1 MKNDKKE
8 ILEIARK
15 LLKESTLG
23 FRSFLNRDEFAL
35 IRENPYIMNR
45 SDEDLASFVLFDF
58 KDFYPNSDKVLSNL
72 LESQGLDEF
81 TMENM
86 KKVLKDS
93 YVSLFSIEKKD
104 DHYIFY
110 DCILDENIEVELDK
124 GIELSKSTKGLVRI
138 FGEDERRMVL
148 QLVQM
153 MDDEFFLAY
162 QSNLKNLFDH
172 IEEEFGIFELN
183 RGFIKRDFLN
193 LLAVYEVTYE
203 NLKEE
208 PDLDD
213 YALYE
218 FEELL
223 DSFDSEDLE
232 VAQNLDYYGKLFPG
246 SNDEFIIGFIIRL
259 FSKIYFNTL
268 VEKNMNF
275 SDYSLD
281 YKEIFKDLSESGEF
295 LNQEELANSIDFLI
309 IFYSKLALLGRPVG
323 SMINDL
329 REIQENIFYYLDLLK
344 NSQEGFYYDDNI
356 LKILAKNKKAVFS
369 NRFIENFDNFIEF
382 LDMNYVSVL
391 KSGDLSPAK
400 LREFVDSLCISPIK
414 EVKTYKN
421 SHFPLIEL
429 YLNFMIKKSLT
440 LIEGKKEKEDIYLTD
455 TADNYL
461 VFDDI
466 TKLAIWIEA
475 LTNKNF
481 LKSSFGKNYEKYKT
495 FVMDLIKD
503 LAEDKPVSL
512 YECEFK
518 NFELSLITILE
529 DLGIIRGEIAEIKI
543 TNFGRDIYDY
553 YRTEEVN
560 SNNVI
565 KVDFK

>member
-23 FRSFLNRDEFAL
+23 FRNFLNRDEFAL

-81 TMENM
+81 TMEKM
-86 KKVLKDS
+86 KKVLRDS

-110 DCILDENIEVELDK
+110 DCILDENIEVELDQ

-138 FGEDERRMVL
+138 FGEDERKMVL

-223 DSFDSEDLE
+223 DSFDPEDLE
-232 VAQNLDYYGKLFPG
+232 LAQNLDYYEKLFPG

-382 LDMNYVSVL
+382 LDMNYVSIL

-429 YLNFMIKKSLT
+429 YLNFMIKKYLT
-440 LIEGKKEKEDIYLTD
+440 LIEGKEEKEDIYLTD

-495 FVMDLIKD
+495 FVMDLIKN
-503 LAEDKPVSL
+503 LAEDRPVSL

>member
-23 FRSFLNRDEFAL
+23 FRNFLNRDEFAL

-81 TMENM
+81 TMEEM
-86 KKVLKDS
+86 KKVLRDS

-110 DCILDENIEVELDK
+110 DCILDENIEVELDQ

-138 FGEDERRMVL
+138 FGEDERKMVL

-172 IEEEFGIFELN
+172 IEEEFGSFELN

-223 DSFDSEDLE
+223 DSFDPEDLE
-232 VAQNLDYYGKLFPG
+232 LAQNLDYYEKLFPG

-382 LDMNYVSVL
+382 LDMNYVSIL

-429 YLNFMIKKSLT
+429 YLNFMIKKYLT
-440 LIEGKKEKEDIYLTD
+440 LIEGKEEKEDIYLTD

-503 LAEDKPVSL
+503 LAEDRSVSL

>member
-23 FRSFLNRDEFAL
+23 FRNFLNRDEFAL

-58 KDFYPNSDKVLSNL
+58 KDFYPNSDKVLRNL

-81 TMENM
+81 TMEKM
-86 KKVLKDS
+86 KKVLRDS

-138 FGEDERRMVL
+138 FGEDERKMVL

-223 DSFDSEDLE
+223 DSFNPEDLE
-232 VAQNLDYYGKLFPG
+232 VAQNLDYYEKLFPG

-259 FSKIYFNTL
+259 LSKIYFNTL

-382 LDMNYVSVL
+382 LDMNYVSIL

-429 YLNFMIKKSLT
+429 YFNFMIKKYLT
-440 LIEGKKEKEDIYLTD
+440 LIEGKEEKEDIYLTD

-503 LAEDKPVSL
+503 LAEDKPVGL

-518 NFELSLITILE
+518 SFELSLITILE

>member
-23 FRSFLNRDEFAL
+23 FRNFLNRDEFAL

-81 TMENM
+81 TIEKM
-86 KKVLKDS
+86 KKVLRDS

-110 DCILDENIEVELDK
+110 DCILDENIEVELDQ

-138 FGEDERRMVL
+138 FGEDERKMVL

-223 DSFDSEDLE
+223 DSFDPEDLE
-232 VAQNLDYYGKLFPG
+232 LAQNLDYYEKLFPG

-382 LDMNYVSVL
+382 LDMNYVSIL

-429 YLNFMIKKSLT
+429 YLNFMIKKYLT
-440 LIEGKKEKEDIYLTD
+440 LIEGKEEKEDIYLTD

-503 LAEDKPVSL
+503 LAEDRSVSL

>member
-23 FRSFLNRDEFAL
+23 FRNFLNRDEFAL

-58 KDFYPNSDKVLSNL
+58 KDFYPNSDKVLRNL

-81 TMENM
+81 TMEKM
-86 KKVLKDS
+86 KKVLRDS

-138 FGEDERRMVL
+138 FGEDERKMVL

-223 DSFDSEDLE
+223 DSFNPEDLE
-232 VAQNLDYYGKLFPG
+232 VAQNLDYYEKLFPG

-259 FSKIYFNTL
+259 LSKIYFNTL

-382 LDMNYVSVL
+382 LDMNYVSIL

-429 YLNFMIKKSLT
+429 YFNFMIKKYLT
-440 LIEGKKEKEDIYLTD
+440 LIEGKEEKEDIYLTD

-503 LAEDKPVSL
+503 IAEDKPVGL

>member
-23 FRSFLNRDEFAL
+23 FRNFLNRDEFAL

-81 TMENM
+81 TMEEM
-86 KKVLKDS
+86 KKVLRDS

-110 DCILDENIEVELDK
+110 DCILDENIEVELDQ

-138 FGEDERRMVL
+138 FGEDERKMVL

-172 IEEEFGIFELN
+172 IEEEFGSFELN

-193 LLAVYEVTYE
+193 LLAVYEVIYE

-223 DSFDSEDLE
+223 DSFDPEDLE
-232 VAQNLDYYGKLFPG
+232 LAQNLDYYEKLFPG

-382 LDMNYVSVL
+382 LDMNYVSIL

-429 YLNFMIKKSLT
+429 YLNFMIKKYLT
-440 LIEGKKEKEDIYLTD
+440 LIEGKEEKEDIYLTD

-503 LAEDKPVSL
+503 LAEDRPVSL

-518 NFELSLITILE
+518 NFELSLLTILE

>member
-23 FRSFLNRDEFAL
+23 FRNFLNRDEFAL

-81 TMENM
+81 TMEKM

-138 FGEDERRMVL
+138 FGEDERKMVL

-232 VAQNLDYYGKLFPG
+232 VAQNLDYYEKLFPG

-323 SMINDL
+323 SIINDL

-481 LKSSFGKNYEKYKT
+481 LKSSFGKNYEKYKN
-495 FVMDLIKD
+495 FVIDLIKD
-503 LAEDKPVSL
+503 LAEDKSVSL

-518 NFELSLITILE
+518 SFELSLITILE

>member
-23 FRSFLNRDEFAL
+23 FRNFLNRDEFAL

-86 KKVLKDS
+86 KKVLRDS

-110 DCILDENIEVELDK
+110 DCILDENIEVELDQ

-138 FGEDERRMVL
+138 FGEDERKMVL

-223 DSFDSEDLE
+223 DSFNPEDLE
-232 VAQNLDYYGKLFPG
+232 VAQNLDYYEKLFPG

-259 FSKIYFNTL
+259 LSKIYFNTL

-382 LDMNYVSVL
+382 LDMNYVSIL

-429 YLNFMIKKSLT
+429 YLNFMIKKYLT

-503 LAEDKPVSL
+503 LAEDKPVGL

>member
-23 FRSFLNRDEFAL
+23 FRNFLNRDEFAL

-81 TMENM
+81 TIEKM
-86 KKVLKDS
+86 KKVLRDS

-110 DCILDENIEVELDK
+110 DCILDENIEVELDQ

-138 FGEDERRMVL
+138 FGEDERKMVL

-223 DSFDSEDLE
+223 DSFDPEDLE
-232 VAQNLDYYGKLFPG
+232 LAQNLDYYEKLFPG

-382 LDMNYVSVL
+382 LDMNYVSIL

-429 YLNFMIKKSLT
+429 YLNFMIKKYLT
-440 LIEGKKEKEDIYLTD
+440 LIEGKEEKEDIYLTD

-461 VFDDI
+461 IFDDI

-518 NFELSLITILE
+518 NFELSLLTILE

>member
-23 FRSFLNRDEFAL
+23 FRNFLNRDEFAL

-86 KKVLKDS
+86 KKVLRDS

-110 DCILDENIEVELDK
+110 DCILDENIEVELDQ

-138 FGEDERRMVL
+138 FGEDERKMVL

-223 DSFDSEDLE
+223 DSFNPEDLE
-232 VAQNLDYYGKLFPG
+232 VAQNLDYYEKLFPG

-259 FSKIYFNTL
+259 LSKIYFNTL

-429 YLNFMIKKSLT
+429 YLNFMIKKYLT
-440 LIEGKKEKEDIYLTD
+440 LIEGKEEKEDIYLTD

-503 LAEDKPVSL
+503 LAEDRPVGL
-512 YECEFK
+512 YEYEFK
-518 NFELSLITILE
+518 NFELSLLTILE

>member
-23 FRSFLNRDEFAL
+23 FRNFLNRDEFAL

-81 TMENM
+81 TMEKM
-86 KKVLKDS
+86 KKVLRDS

-110 DCILDENIEVELDK
+110 DCILDENIEVELDQ

-138 FGEDERRMVL
+138 FGEDERKMVL

-153 MDDEFFLAY
+153 MDNEFFLAY

-223 DSFDSEDLE
+223 DSFNPEDLE
-232 VAQNLDYYGKLFPG
+232 VAQNLDYYEKLFPG

-259 FSKIYFNTL
+259 LSKIYFNTL

-275 SDYSLD
+275 SDYSLN

-382 LDMNYVSVL
+382 LDMNYVSIL

-429 YLNFMIKKSLT
+429 YLNFMIKKYLT
-440 LIEGKKEKEDIYLTD
+440 LIEGKEEKEDIYLTD

-518 NFELSLITILE
+518 NFELSLLTILE

>member
-23 FRSFLNRDEFAL
+23 FRNFLNRDEFAL

-81 TMENM
+81 TMEEM
-86 KKVLKDS
+86 KKVLRDS

-110 DCILDENIEVELDK
+110 DCILDENIEVELDQ

-138 FGEDERRMVL
+138 FGEDERKMVL

-172 IEEEFGIFELN
+172 IEEEFGSFELN

-223 DSFDSEDLE
+223 DSFDPEDLE
-232 VAQNLDYYGKLFPG
+232 LAQNLDYYEKLFPG

-382 LDMNYVSVL
+382 LDMNYVSIL

-429 YLNFMIKKSLT
+429 YLNFMIKKYLT
-440 LIEGKKEKEDIYLTD
+440 LIEGKEEKEDIYLTD

-481 LKSSFGKNYEKYKT
+481 LKSSFGKNYEKYKD

-503 LAEDKPVSL
+503 LAEDRSVGL

-518 NFELSLITILE
+518 NFELSLLTILE

>member
-8 ILEIARK
+8 ILEIGRK

-23 FRSFLNRDEFAL
+23 FRNFLNRDEFAL

-81 TMENM
+81 TMEKM
-86 KKVLKDS
+86 KKILKDS

-138 FGEDERRMVL
+138 FGEDERKMVL

-323 SMINDL
+323 SIINDL

-429 YLNFMIKKSLT
+429 YLNFTIKKSLT
-440 LIEGKKEKEDIYLTD
+440 LIEGKDEKEEIYLTD

-481 LKSSFGKNYEKYKT
+481 LKSSFGKNYEKYKN
-495 FVMDLIKD
+495 FVIDLIKD

-518 NFELSLITILE
+518 SFELSLITILE

>member
-81 TMENM
+81 TMEKM

-138 FGEDERRMVL
+138 FGEDERKMVL

-382 LDMNYVSVL
+382 LDMNYVSIL

-429 YLNFMIKKSLT
+429 YFNFMIKKYLT
-440 LIEGKKEKEDIYLTD
+440 LIEGKEEKEDIYLTD

-503 LAEDKPVSL
+503 LAEDKPVGL

>member
-1 MKNDKKE
+1 
-8 ILEIARK
+8 
-15 LLKESTLG
+15 
-23 FRSFLNRDEFAL
+23 
-35 IRENPYIMNR
+35 MNR

-86 KKVLKDS
+86 KKVLRDS

-110 DCILDENIEVELDK
+110 DCILDENIEVELDQ

-138 FGEDERRMVL
+138 FGEDERKMVL

-223 DSFDSEDLE
+223 DSFNPEDLE
-232 VAQNLDYYGKLFPG
+232 VAQNLDYYEKLFPG

-259 FSKIYFNTL
+259 LSKIYFNTL

-382 LDMNYVSVL
+382 LDMNYVSIL

-429 YLNFMIKKSLT
+429 YLNFMIKKYLT

-503 LAEDKPVSL
+503 LAEDKPVGL

>member
-23 FRSFLNRDEFAL
+23 FRNFLNRDEFAL

-81 TMENM
+81 TMEEM
-86 KKVLKDS
+86 KKVLRDS

-110 DCILDENIEVELDK
+110 DCILDENIEVELDQ

-138 FGEDERRMVL
+138 FGEDERKMVL

-172 IEEEFGIFELN
+172 IEEEFGSFELN

-223 DSFDSEDLE
+223 DSFDPEDLE
-232 VAQNLDYYGKLFPG
+232 LAQNLDYYEKLFPG

-382 LDMNYVSVL
+382 LDMNYVSIL

-429 YLNFMIKKSLT
+429 YLNFMIKKYLT
-440 LIEGKKEKEDIYLTD
+440 LIEGKEEKEDIYLTD

-481 LKSSFGKNYEKYKT
+481 LKSSFGKNYEKYKD

-503 LAEDKPVSL
+503 LAEDRSVGL
-512 YECEFK
+512 YKYEFK

>member
-23 FRSFLNRDEFAL
+23 FRNFLNRDEFAL

-81 TMENM
+81 TMEKM
-86 KKVLKDS
+86 KKVLRDS

-110 DCILDENIEVELDK
+110 DCILDENIEVELDQ

-138 FGEDERRMVL
+138 FGEDERKMVL

-223 DSFDSEDLE
+223 DSFDPEDLE
-232 VAQNLDYYGKLFPG
+232 LAQNLDYYEKLFPG

-259 FSKIYFNTL
+259 LSKIYFNTL

-275 SDYSLD
+275 SDYSLN

-429 YLNFMIKKSLT
+429 YLNFMIKKYLT
-440 LIEGKKEKEDIYLTD
+440 LIEGKEEKEDIYLTD

-495 FVMDLIKD
+495 FVMDLIKN
-503 LAEDKPVSL
+503 LAEDRPVSL

>member
-23 FRSFLNRDEFAL
+23 FRNFLNRDEFAL

-81 TMENM
+81 TMEKM
-86 KKVLKDS
+86 KKVLRDS

-138 FGEDERRMVL
+138 FGEDERKMVL

-232 VAQNLDYYGKLFPG
+232 VAQNLDYYEKLFPG

-323 SMINDL
+323 SIINDL

-481 LKSSFGKNYEKYKT
+481 LKSSFGKNYEKYKN
-495 FVMDLIKD
+495 FVIDLIKD
-503 LAEDKPVSL
+503 LAEDKPVGL

-518 NFELSLITILE
+518 SFELSLITILE

>member
-1 MKNDKKE
+1 MKKDKKE
-8 ILEIARK
+8 IFEIARK
-15 LLKESTLG
+15 LLKESTIG
-23 FRSFLNRDEFAL
+23 FRNFLKRDEFAPM
-35 IRENPYIMNR
+35 RENPYIMGR

-58 KDFYPNSDKVLSNL
+58 KDFYPNSDRVLRSL

-81 TMENM
+81 TIERM
-86 KKVLKDS
+86 KKILRDS
-93 YVSLFSIEKKD
+93 YVSLFNIEKKD

-110 DCILDENIEVELDK
+110 DCILDEYIEVELDTALEITK
-124 GIELSKSTKGLVRI
+124 CTKGLVRV
-138 FGEDERRMVL
+138 FGEEERKIVL
-148 QLVQM
+148 QVVQM
-153 MDDEFFLAY
+153 MDDKYFFAY
-162 QSNLKNLFDH
+162 QTNLKNLFDH
-172 IEEEFGIFELN
+172 IEEEFGSFELN
-183 RGFIKRDFLN
+183 RGFIKRDLLN

-223 DSFDSEDLE
+223 DSFDPEDLR
-232 VAQNLDYYGKLFPG
+232 VAQSLDYYEKLFPG
-246 SNDEFIIGFIIRL
+246 SNEDFIIGFIIRL

-268 VEKNMNF
+268 AEKNMTF
-275 SDYSLD
+275 SDYRLD
-281 YKEIFKDLSESGEF
+281 YKEIFKDLAESGEF

-323 SMINDL
+323 SMLNDL

-356 LKILAKNKKAVFS
+356 LKILAKNNKAVFS
-369 NRFIENFDNFIEF
+369 NKFIENFDNFIEF

-400 LREFVDSLCISPIK
+400 LREFVDSLGIRPIK
-414 EVKTYKN
+414 EVKNYKN
-421 SHFPLIEL
+421 FHFPLIEL
-429 YLNFMIKKSLT
+429 YLNFMIKKYLT
-440 LIEGKKEKEDIYLTD
+440 LIEGKGEKEEIYLTD

-481 LKSSFGKNYEKYKT
+481 LKSSFGKNYEKYKA
-495 FVMDLIKD
+495 FVIELIKD
-503 LAEDKPVSL
+503 LAEDKTARL
-512 YECEFK
+512 YEREFK
-518 NFELSLITILE
+518 SFELSLITILE
-529 DLGIIRGEIAEIKI
+529 DLGIIREEIAEIKI

-553 YRTEEVN
+553 FRTEEAN

>member
-23 FRSFLNRDEFAL
+23 FRNFLNRDEFAL

-81 TMENM
+81 TMEEM
-86 KKVLKDS
+86 KKVLRDS

-110 DCILDENIEVELDK
+110 DCILDENIEVELDQ

-138 FGEDERRMVL
+138 FGEDERKMVL

-172 IEEEFGIFELN
+172 IEEEFGSFELN

-223 DSFDSEDLE
+223 DSFDPEDLE
-232 VAQNLDYYGKLFPG
+232 LAQNLDYYEKLFPG

-382 LDMNYVSVL
+382 LDMNYVSIL

-429 YLNFMIKKSLT
+429 YLNFMIKKYLT
-440 LIEGKKEKEDIYLTD
+440 LIEGKEEKEDIYLTD

-503 LAEDKPVSL
+503 LAEDRPVSL

-518 NFELSLITILE
+518 NFELSLLTILE

>member
-23 FRSFLNRDEFAL
+23 FRNFLNRDEFAL

-81 TMENM
+81 TMEKM
-86 KKVLKDS
+86 KKVLRDS

-138 FGEDERRMVL
+138 FGEDERKMVL

-323 SMINDL
+323 SIINDL

-455 TADNYL
+455 TTDNYL

-481 LKSSFGKNYEKYKT
+481 LKSSFGKNYEKYKN
-495 FVMDLIKD
+495 FVIDLIKD
-503 LAEDKPVSL
+503 LAEDKSVSL

-518 NFELSLITILE
+518 SFELSLITILE

-543 TNFGRDIYDY
+543 TNFGRAIYDY

>member
-23 FRSFLNRDEFAL
+23 FRNFLNRDEFAL

-81 TMENM
+81 TMEKM
-86 KKVLKDS
+86 KKVLRDS

-110 DCILDENIEVELDK
+110 DCILDENIEVELDQ

-138 FGEDERRMVL
+138 FGEDERKTVL

-153 MDDEFFLAY
+153 MDDQFFLAY

-223 DSFDSEDLE
+223 DSFNTEDLE
-232 VAQNLDYYGKLFPG
+232 VAQNLDYYEKLFPG

-259 FSKIYFNTL
+259 VSKIYFNTL

-429 YLNFMIKKSLT
+429 YLNFMIKKYLT
-440 LIEGKKEKEDIYLTD
+440 LIEGKEEKEDIYLTD

-503 LAEDKPVSL
+503 LAEDKPVGL

-529 DLGIIRGEIAEIKI
+529 DLGIIRREIAEIKI

>member
-23 FRSFLNRDEFAL
+23 FRNFLNRDEFAL

-81 TMENM
+81 TMEEM
-86 KKVLKDS
+86 KKVLRDS

-110 DCILDENIEVELDK
+110 DCILDENIEVELDQD
-124 GIELSKSTKGLVRI
+124 IELSKSTKGLVRI
-138 FGEDERRMVL
+138 FGEDERKMVL

-172 IEEEFGIFELN
+172 IEEEFGSFELN

-223 DSFDSEDLE
+223 DSFDPEDLE
-232 VAQNLDYYGKLFPG
+232 LAQNLDYYEKLFPG

-382 LDMNYVSVL
+382 LDMNYVSIL

-429 YLNFMIKKSLT
+429 YLNFMIKKYLT
-440 LIEGKKEKEDIYLTD
+440 LIEGKEEKEDIYLTD

-503 LAEDKPVSL
+503 LAEDRPVSL

-518 NFELSLITILE
+518 NFELSLLTILE

>member
-15 LLKESTLG
+15 LFKESTLG
-23 FRSFLNRDEFAL
+23 FRNFLNREEFAL

-45 SDEDLASFVLFDF
+45 SDEDLASFVLYDF
-58 KDFYPNSDKVLSNL
+58 KDFYPNSDKVLRNL

-81 TMENM
+81 TMEKM
-86 KKVLKDS
+86 KKVLRDS

-138 FGEDERRMVL
+138 FGEDERKMVL

-223 DSFDSEDLE
+223 DSFNPEDLE
-232 VAQNLDYYGKLFPG
+232 VAQNLDYYEKLFPG
-246 SNDEFIIGFIIRL
+246 SND
-259 FSKIYFNTL
+259 
-268 VEKNMNF
+268 
-275 SDYSLD
+275 
-281 YKEIFKDLSESGEF
+281 
-295 LNQEELANSIDFLI
+295 
-309 IFYSKLALLGRPVG
+309 
-323 SMINDL
+323 
-329 REIQENIFYYLDLLK
+329 
-344 NSQEGFYYDDNI
+344 
-356 LKILAKNKKAVFS
+356 
-369 NRFIENFDNFIEF
+369 
-382 LDMNYVSVL
+382 
-391 KSGDLSPAK
+391 
-400 LREFVDSLCISPIK
+400 
-414 EVKTYKN
+414 
-421 SHFPLIEL
+421 
-429 YLNFMIKKSLT
+429 
-440 LIEGKKEKEDIYLTD
+440 
-455 TADNYL
+455 
-461 VFDDI
+461 
-466 TKLAIWIEA
+466 
-475 LTNKNF
+475 
-481 LKSSFGKNYEKYKT
+481 
-495 FVMDLIKD
+495 
-503 LAEDKPVSL
+503 
-512 YECEFK
+512 
-518 NFELSLITILE
+518 
-529 DLGIIRGEIAEIKI
+529 
-543 TNFGRDIYDY
+543 
-553 YRTEEVN
+553 
-560 SNNVI
+560 
-565 KVDFK
+565 

>member
-23 FRSFLNRDEFAL
+23 FRNFLNRDEFAL

-58 KDFYPNSDKVLSNL
+58 KDFYPNSDKVLRNL

-81 TMENM
+81 TMEKM
-86 KKVLKDS
+86 KKVLRDS

-138 FGEDERRMVL
+138 FGEDERKMVL

-223 DSFDSEDLE
+223 DSFNPEDLE
-232 VAQNLDYYGKLFPG
+232 LAQNLDYYEKLFPG

-259 FSKIYFNTL
+259 LSKIYFNTL

-429 YLNFMIKKSLT
+429 YLNFMIKKYLT
-440 LIEGKKEKEDIYLTD
+440 LIEGKEEKEDIYLTD

-503 LAEDKPVSL
+503 LAEDRPVGL
-512 YECEFK
+512 YEYEFK
-518 NFELSLITILE
+518 NFELSLLTILE

>member
-23 FRSFLNRDEFAL
+23 FRNFLNRDEFAL

-58 KDFYPNSDKVLSNL
+58 KDFYPNSDKVLRNL

-81 TMENM
+81 TMEKM
-86 KKVLKDS
+86 KKVLRDS

-138 FGEDERRMVL
+138 FGEDERKMVL

-223 DSFDSEDLE
+223 DSFNPEDLE
-232 VAQNLDYYGKLFPG
+232 VAQNLDYYEKLFPG

-259 FSKIYFNTL
+259 LSKIYFNPL

-429 YLNFMIKKSLT
+429 YLNFMIKKYLT
-440 LIEGKKEKEDIYLTD
+440 LIEGKEEKEDIYLTD

-503 LAEDKPVSL
+503 LAEDRPVGL
-512 YECEFK
+512 YEYEFK
-518 NFELSLITILE
+518 NFELSLLTILE

>member
-8 ILEIARK
+8 ILEIGRK

-23 FRSFLNRDEFAL
+23 FRNFLNRDEFAL

-81 TMENM
+81 TMEKM
-86 KKVLKDS
+86 KKILKDS

-138 FGEDERRMVL
+138 FGEDERKMVL

-259 FSKIYFNTL
+259 LSKIYFNTL

-275 SDYSLD
+275 SDYSLN

-429 YLNFMIKKSLT
+429 YLNFMIKKYLT
-440 LIEGKKEKEDIYLTD
+440 LIEGKEEKEDIYLTD

-481 LKSSFGKNYEKYKT
+481 LKSSFGKNYEKYKN
-495 FVMDLIKD
+495 FVIDLIKD
-503 LAEDKPVSL
+503 LAEDKSVSL

>member
-23 FRSFLNRDEFAL
+23 FRNFLNRDEFAL
-35 IRENPYIMNR
+35 IIENPYIMNR

-58 KDFYPNSDKVLSNL
+58 KDFYPNSDKVLRNL

-81 TMENM
+81 TMEKM
-86 KKVLKDS
+86 KKVLRDS

-138 FGEDERRMVL
+138 FGEDERKMVL

-153 MDDEFFLAY
+153 MDDEFFLTY

-223 DSFDSEDLE
+223 DSFNPEDLE
-232 VAQNLDYYGKLFPG
+232 VAQNLDYYEKLFPG

-259 FSKIYFNTL
+259 LSKIYFNTL

-429 YLNFMIKKSLT
+429 YLNFMIKKYLT
-440 LIEGKKEKEDIYLTD
+440 LIEGKEEKEDIYLTD

-529 DLGIIRGEIAEIKI
+529 DLGIIRREIAEIKI

>member
-23 FRSFLNRDEFAL
+23 FRNFLNRDEFAL

-81 TMENM
+81 TMEKM

-138 FGEDERRMVL
+138 FGEDERKMVL

-223 DSFDSEDLE
+223 DSFDPEDLE
-232 VAQNLDYYGKLFPG
+232 LAQNLDYYEKLFPG

-382 LDMNYVSVL
+382 LDMNYVSIL

-429 YLNFMIKKSLT
+429 YLNFMIKKYLT
-440 LIEGKKEKEDIYLTD
+440 LIEGKEEKEDIYLTD

-503 LAEDKPVSL
+503 LAEDRPVSL

-518 NFELSLITILE
+518 NFELSLLTILE

>member
-23 FRSFLNRDEFAL
+23 FRNFLNRDEFAL

-81 TMENM
+81 TMEEM
-86 KKVLKDS
+86 KKVLRDS

-110 DCILDENIEVELDK
+110 DCILDENIEVELDQ

-138 FGEDERRMVL
+138 FGEDERKMVL

-172 IEEEFGIFELN
+172 IEEEFGSFELN

-223 DSFDSEDLE
+223 DSFDPEDLE
-232 VAQNLDYYGKLFPG
+232 LAQNLDYYEKLFPG

-382 LDMNYVSVL
+382 LDMNYVSIL

-421 SHFPLIEL
+421 SHFPLIKL
-429 YLNFMIKKSLT
+429 YLNFMIKKYLT
-440 LIEGKKEKEDIYLTD
+440 LIEGKEEKEDIYLTD

-503 LAEDKPVSL
+503 LAEDRPVSL

-518 NFELSLITILE
+518 NFELSLLTILE

>member
-23 FRSFLNRDEFAL
+23 FRNFLNRDEFAL

-81 TMENM
+81 TMEKM
-86 KKVLKDS
+86 KKVLRDS

-110 DCILDENIEVELDK
+110 DCILDENIEVELDQ

-138 FGEDERRMVL
+138 FGEDERKMVL

-223 DSFDSEDLE
+223 DSFDPEDLE
-232 VAQNLDYYGKLFPG
+232 LAQNLDYYEKLFPG

-429 YLNFMIKKSLT
+429 YLNFMIKKYLT
-440 LIEGKKEKEDIYLTD
+440 LIEGKEEKEDIYLTD

-495 FVMDLIKD
+495 FVMDLIKN
-503 LAEDKPVSL
+503 LAEDRPVSL

>member
-23 FRSFLNRDEFAL
+23 FRNFLNRDEFAL

-58 KDFYPNSDKVLSNL
+58 KDFYPNSDKVLRNL

-81 TMENM
+81 TMEKM
-86 KKVLKDS
+86 KKVLRDS

-138 FGEDERRMVL
+138 FGEDERKMVL

-323 SMINDL
+323 SIINDL

-481 LKSSFGKNYEKYKT
+481 LKSSFGKNYEKYKN
-495 FVMDLIKD
+495 FVIDLIKD
-503 LAEDKPVSL
+503 LAEDKSVSL

-518 NFELSLITILE
+518 SFELSLITILE

>member
-23 FRSFLNRDEFAL
+23 FRNFLNRDEFAL

-58 KDFYPNSDKVLSNL
+58 KDFYPNSDKVLRNL

-81 TMENM
+81 TMEKM
-86 KKVLKDS
+86 KKVLRDS

-138 FGEDERRMVL
+138 FGEDERKMVL

-223 DSFDSEDLE
+223 DSFNPEDLE
-232 VAQNLDYYGKLFPG
+232 VAQNLDYYEKLFPG

-259 FSKIYFNTL
+259 LSKIYFNTL

-429 YLNFMIKKSLT
+429 YLNFMIKKYLT
-440 LIEGKKEKEDIYLTD
+440 LIEGKEEKEDIYLTD

-503 LAEDKPVSL
+503 LAEDRPVGL
-512 YECEFK
+512 YEYEFK
-518 NFELSLITILE
+518 NFELSLLTILE

>member
-23 FRSFLNRDEFAL
+23 FRNFLNRDEFAL

-81 TMENM
+81 TMEEM
-86 KKVLKDS
+86 KKVLRDS

-110 DCILDENIEVELDK
+110 DCILDENIEVELDQ

-138 FGEDERRMVL
+138 FGEDERKMVL

-223 DSFDSEDLE
+223 DSFEPEDLE
-232 VAQNLDYYGKLFPG
+232 LAQNLDYYEKLFPG

-309 IFYSKLALLGRPVG
+309 IFYSKLALIGRPVG

-382 LDMNYVSVL
+382 LDMNYVSIL

-429 YLNFMIKKSLT
+429 YLNFMIKKYLT
-440 LIEGKKEKEDIYLTD
+440 LIEGKEEKEDIYLTD

-503 LAEDKPVSL
+503 LAEDRPVSL

-518 NFELSLITILE
+518 NFELSLLTILE